1 MQQQNFYKIDVY
13 VCSRFTKPMQQLFF
27 SLSFLILFFTVKAQ
41 DAADRNAI
49 ATISGKIIDSA
60 TGKPLEYATLSL
72 FKSKSDKPVNGTVT
86 NKEGKYTLAVYD
98 TGRYRLTVEFLA
110 HKPQTVN
117 NITINKKNQPITLAD
132 ILMTR
137 DAVTMQG
144 VTVAAAGLI
153 ENKIDK
159 LVFNAEKDITSQG
172 AVATDVLKKVPQVS
186 VDVDGNVE
194 LAGSSGVRFLINGK
208 PSAAFGSN
216 VAEVLQSI
224 PASQIKSI
232 EVITNPGAKYDAQG
246 KGGIINIILKQNRVR
261 GVNGNISV
269 TAGTLNETASLN
281 FNARK
286 NNFGI
291 NLFTGANMRL
301 ATSPSNNYSRT
312 SIDTAGKRQLSLT
325 QDGSSRF
332 KRHGN
337 ESGIGF
343 DWTYKKKNNFTG
355 SLRYGGFGNSGKGY
369 SNQQQLTKTQSGGII
384 SSVAVV
390 NNAAAN
396 SSFYTTDANI
406 NYKRTFNKEDQ
417 ELEISY
423 NSTFENNKG
432 YTENNQQ
439 QAPAGTLLYG
449 IYSHN
454 PGTQREKELQVDYTQ
469 PLKEDIIWGLGG
481 KINRTTVN
489 SNAETYSYKQAT
501 NVYQPDTALSNFLNY
516 KQDVYALYTEIGFAA
531 GKLFDTKLGGRY
543 ERTEINSFYSNAQQQ
558 AGKNGYNTFVP
569 SVFFSKKISSNE
581 TLKLSYS
588 KRIERPDYGDLNPF
602 INTADPKNISSGNP
616 YLKPEV
622 SNRVE
627 LSYNRNFEN
636 AGFFM
641 LTAFYR
647 NNQQDIQPF
656 LVFYPQLKVGDSVYT
671 NVTVSTR
678 QNIGTENN
686 MGITGFTDIHINTK
700 LTLRSNI
707 SFFKRHTLNAIDP
720 DYNSHSFNYRFNI
733 NSSYQFNSSF
743 SGEFFGSFS
752 SARNEAQGKYP
763 SFTTYSIAMRK
774 QLWNKKGSLA
784 LIANNFL
791 NNYITQKTILYGPNF
806 SSYNIRKIPYRSV
819 SINFTWKFGKLE
831 FKKEKEEL
839 KDATLPQGI

>member
-1 MQQQNFYKIDVY
+1 
-13 VCSRFTKPMQQLFF
+13 MQQLFF